1 MPFKIKYGDT
11 DSIFVAIPG
20 VTNQQL
26 CVLCED
32 LAERI
37 NDLLPKTFKPDGSG
51 ELAGLII
58 EFEKWYD
65 RLLLYKKKKY
75 IGAKMEPDAVKPKL
89 DMTGISAVRRD
100 NFPIQVKTVSTVLN
114 ILMEPGPSI
123 EVRSDRFRVSD
134 GVVVLGRWASRQYL
148 RDRVCALS
156 DVCVDSVLFQVDET
170 VPYAWATLEGSST
183 EIALERAKG
192 KISDL
197 IVDTV
202 TKMYAGEFLVD
213 QYAVSKSIK
222 SPHLYANRDGMPHLH
237 VMRRAIRDHPDY
249 APMVSHRHPFVF
261 VTELCNAEMAKGR
274 RQNNI
279 PKGAYLE
286 SAPIA
291 ALTGKKPRLEHYT
304 EYLSNNIAK
313 VIFPLFTRTSENL
326 KVRAS
331 GGLRARDNFRRFA
344 SARPLPAVCERALTS
359 GESRTGKDGV
369 RSRKNDGDGPRG
381 DARAKLSR
389 GADPPGCSARSEP
402 AGGDASR
409 KNVRRETQNHSPRHF
424 DAPRLR
430 SRVRHVQGVLHARAR
445 RGHRRR
451 RESAARVSQHRL
463 LDLVRAYGF
472 RTRIVSE
479 EKVIV

>member
-331 GGLRARDNFRRFA
+331 GGLRARAHFRRFA
-344 SARPLPAVCERALTS
+344 NAHSLPAKVAQGKMVYGREKTTAMAPGETRAQSFLA
-359 GESRTGKDGV
+359 EQIRRV
-369 RSRKNDGDGPRG
+369 
-381 DARAKLSR
+381 
-389 GADPPGCSARSEP
+389 
-402 AGGDASR
+402 
-409 KNVRRETQNHSPRHF
+409 VRREASLPEETPLGKMFGAKRKIT
-424 DAPRLR
+424 APDTSTLR
-430 SRVRHVQGVLHARAR
+430 DY
-445 RGHRRR
+445 
-451 RESAARVSQHRL
+451 ARVSDTCKACFMRGQDGDIEDVGNQLPACRNI
-463 LDLVRAYGF
+463 DCSTWYE
-472 RTRIVSE
+472 RTVLERE
-479 EKVIV
+479 LFPKKK